1 MKIMISQPMNGLT
14 EEEIRKHREYW
25 VDVLESQGHIVV
37 DSIFTDVPKSKNIPL
52 HYLAD
57 SLRLMADV
65 DAVLFVGKWCSARG
79 CILEHACCSLY
90 GVEILYET
98 HFEKEV

>member
-25 VDVLESQGHIVV
+25 VSVLKSQGHEVV
-37 DSIFTDVPKSKNIPL
+37 DSIFKETPKSKNIPL

-65 DAVLFVGKWCSARG
+65 DAVLFLTGWCVARG
-79 CILEHACCSLY
+79 CIIEHECCEQY
-90 GVEILYET
+90 GVRILYET

>member
-1 MKIMISQPMNGLT
+1 MKVMISQPMYGLT
-14 EEEIRKHREYW
+14 EEEIINNRQYW
-25 VDVLESQGHIVV
+25 VSVLKSQGHEVV
-37 DSIFTDVPKSKNIPL
+37 DSIFKETPKSKNIPL

>member
-14 EEEIRKHREYW
+14 EEEIRRHREYW
-25 VDVLESQGHIVV
+25 VSVLKSQGHEVV
-37 DSIFTDVPKSKNIPL
+37 DSIFKETPKSKNIPL

-65 DAVLFVGKWCSARG
+65 DAVLFIGGWRLARG
-79 CILEHACCSLY
+79 CILEHACCKLY
-90 GVEILYET
+90 EIEVFYET